1 MQPLADGARTLF
13 VATSW
18 GIVHAALEQSNYLEG
33 NQGRRGTRQLDP
45 IVIMVLIVVANVIL
59 GTFMDALP
67 AILIFVP
74 IIHPLA
80 VAVGIH
86 PVHLGVIVV
95 MTQSFGLLTPPLG
108 MVAMT
113 ACAVAGVPMMKI
125 QMLLHLMMIP
135 LLVVIVLCALAPWT
149 ELLLPRLL
157 VPNWL

>member
-1 MQPLADGARTLF
+1 MIMIL
-13 VATSW
+13 
-18 GIVHAALEQSNYLEG
+18 
-33 NQGRRGTRQLDP
+33 
-45 IVIMVLIVVANVIL
+45 IVIVNVLL

-113 ACAVAGVPMMKI
+113 ACAVAGVPMMQI
-125 QMLLHLMMIP
+125 QKLLHIMMIP
-135 LLVVIVLCALAPWT
+135 LLIVIVLCALAPWT
-149 ELLLPRLL
+149 VLLLPKLL

>member
-1 MQPLADGARTLF
+1 
-13 VATSW
+13 
-18 GIVHAALEQSNYLEG
+18 
-33 NQGRRGTRQLDP
+33 
-45 IVIMVLIVVANVIL
+45 MVLIVVANVLL

-113 ACAVAGVPMMKI
+113 ACAVAGVPMVRI

-135 LLVVIVLCALAPWT
+135 LLIVIILCALMPWT
-149 ELLLPRLL
+149 VLLLPKIL